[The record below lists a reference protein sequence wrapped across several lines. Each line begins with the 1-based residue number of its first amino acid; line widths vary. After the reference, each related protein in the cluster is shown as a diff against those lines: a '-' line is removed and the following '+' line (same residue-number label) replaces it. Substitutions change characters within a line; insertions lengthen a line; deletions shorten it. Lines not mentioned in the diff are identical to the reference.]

1 MGKKNYSKGK
11 NQMKK
16 KTQKLFQNN
25 NGKEQLFIDMGRQI
39 PEI

>member
-1 MGKKNYSKGK
+1 
-11 NQMKK
+11 MKK
-16 KTQKLFQNN
+16 KTQELFQNN